1 MPPEFKHLLDDLNPP
16 QREAVTAGDGPML
29 VLAGAGSGK
38 TRVIAYRIA
47 WLTGERGVSPRNLL
61 AVTFTNKAAGEMARR
76 VDSLLLPVGLKA
88 PLIATF
94 HSACVRILRQHGRH
108 IGLPPHFL
116 IYDEDDR
123 ESLVK
128 ECMKELDLADRAT
141 TPGTVTQRISYWKN
155 HMMGVDTARHSARG
169 PWEAKITHVY
179 ARYEERLR
187 AVGAVDFDDL
197 LLKTVQLLQDVPE
210 AVAWYRGL
218 WRYVLVDEYQD
229 TNRAQYRIIRLLT
242 GEHRNVC
249 VVGDPDQCL
258 VKGTLVE
265 TPTGPKPIERMKEG
279 DRVFAGAGWGLLRVA
294 RVEGVKRTPF
304 NGKVV
309 VVTTDD
315 GREIRATPNH
325 MFFARIDQAPD
336 CYYVYLMH
344 RRQLGYRIGVTRGV
358 GSGDNKA
365 RLAGI
370 QTRTT
375 HETADRLWILAV
387 CASVADARYLESYYA
402 AEYGLPTMVF
412 HTRGRRLALAQHHVD
427 RLYKEIDTWSRA
439 LRLMSDL
446 LIFPEYPHH
455 RAGAIT
461 SRTHSR
467 KIVNFTMFG
476 DPRRYASHE
485 HRIQL
490 VSSDETFREAVSLV
504 TKTRPGKR
512 RTWRVETSR
521 HEYDKGL
528 AFAQS
533 LCQHNDAEVVRR
545 ARLTPGKA
553 FQFMPASHLRPG
565 MAVPVVRDGE
575 VREARVLKVET
586 LPYRGFVY
594 DLSVEDLRN
603 YVAGG
608 LLVHNSVYRWRG
620 ADIRNILDF
629 EQDYP
634 GTRVVKLEQNYR
646 STQRILSLASA
657 VIDHNRQRKDKTLW
671 TENAEGDPPKMYRAW
686 DEHEEA
692 NFVAQTILG
701 LRGEGVAWSGIA
713 VFYRTN
719 AQSRVL
725 EDALRRARVPYGIVG
740 GVRFYERKEIKDAL
754 AYMRLAVNR
763 TDDVAFRRAIQT
775 PVRGIGPATLA
786 RLDEA
791 RAGRGL
797 LAVAGEPPTAITG
810 KARRSLEDFATLVR
824 GLGDRRGEMTLPAF
838 IDHLLDATGY
848 REALRVERSPE
859 AEARLENL
867 EELIAAAEDYMR
879 TESSPT
885 LEGFLDGIALMADID
900 ELKDE
905 GARVTLMTLH
915 SAKGLEFPAVFLTG
929 MEEGV
934 FPHARSMNDED
945 EIEEER
951 RLCYVGVTRARE
963 RLYLSYAL
971 HRRIHGYGVGEPSRF
986 LREMPESQ
994 LVSLNA
1000 RREAPPGW
1008 ANDAAA
1014 YAAAA
1019 ETVGEDLPFRVGSRV
1034 RHARFGEGLVV
1045 GIERD
1050 GSDFVVTVG
1059 FASVGRKRLSVQY
1072 AQLEEM

>member
-1 MPPEFKHLLDDLNPP
+1 VPSGLDRLLDDLNPP
-16 QREAVTAGDGPML
+16 QREAVTAAAGPLL

-47 WLTGERGVSPRNLL
+47 WLTGVQGVSPRNLL

-76 VDSLLLPVGLKA
+76 VEALLLPVGIKA

-94 HSACVRILRQHGRH
+94 HAACVRILRQHGRH
-108 IGLPPHFL
+108 IGLPPHFV

-128 ECMKELDLADRAT
+128 ECMKELELTERST
-141 TPGTVTQRISYWKN
+141 TPGAVTQRISYWKN
-155 HMMGVDTARHSARG
+155 HMIGVEEAKRRVRG
-169 PWEAKITHVY
+169 PWEEKIALVFG
-179 ARYEERLR
+179 RYEERLR
-187 AVGAVDFDDL
+187 SVGAVDFDDL
-197 LLKTVQLLQDVPE
+197 LLKTVRLYEEVPE

-218 WRYVLVDEYQD
+218 WRHVLVDEYQD

-258 VKGTLVE
+258 VEGTIVE
-265 TPTGPKPIERMKEG
+265 TPAGPKRIERIKEG
-279 DRVFAGAGWGLLRVA
+279 DRVLAGAGWGSLRVG
-294 RVEGVKRTPF
+294 RVEAVRRTPF
-304 NGKVV
+304 DGKVV
-309 VVTTDD
+309 VITTDD
-315 GREIRATPNH
+315 GRELRATPNH
-325 MFFARIDQAPD
+325 VVFARIDRRMA
-336 CYYVYLMH
+336 LM
-344 RRQLGYRIGVTRGV
+344 
-358 GSGDNKA
+358 
-365 RLAGI
+365 
-370 QTRTT
+370 
-375 HETADRLWILAV
+375 
-387 CASVADARYLESYYA
+387 
-402 AEYGLPTMVF
+402 
-412 HTRGRRLALAQHHVD
+412 QHHIE
-427 RLYKEIDTWSRA
+427 RLYGEIDTRSRA
-439 LRLMSDL
+439 RRLMADL
-446 LIFPEYPHH
+446 LLFHEYPHH

-461 SRTHSR
+461 SPTQSR
-467 KIVNFTMFG
+467 KIVNFIMFG
-476 DPRRYASHE
+476 DPRPHGWHE

-490 VSSDETFREAVSLV
+490 VSSDETLREAVSLV
-504 TKTRPGKR
+504 AKTRPGKR
-512 RTWRVETSR
+512 RTWRMKTSR

-528 AFAQS
+528 AFARS
-533 LCQHNDAEVVRR
+533 LCLGADSEVVRR

-565 MAVPVVRDGE
+565 MVVPVAGAGE
-575 VREARVLKVET
+575 VREARVKKVET
-586 LPYRGFVY
+586 LPYHGFVY

-646 STQRILSLASA
+646 STQRILSLAA
-657 VIDHNRQRKDKTLW
+657 TVIDHNQRRKDKTLW
-671 TENAEGDPPKMYRAW
+671 TENAEGERPKLYRAW

-701 LRGEGVAWSGIA
+701 LRADGVPWDGVA

-719 AQSRVL
+719 AQSRVV
-725 EDALRRARVPYGIVG
+725 EDALRRARVPYRIVG

-754 AYMRLAVNR
+754 AYMRLAVNP

-775 PVRGIGPATLA
+775 PVRGIGPATVA

-797 LAVAGEPPTAITG
+797 LAVAGDPPAALSG
-810 KARRSLEDFATLVR
+810 KPRRALEEFAALIR
-824 GLGDRRGEMTLPAF
+824 DLAERRATMTPPAF
-838 IDHLLDATGY
+838 IDQLLDVSGY
-848 REALRVERSPE
+848 RAALREERSPE

-867 EELIAAAEDYMR
+867 EELIHAAEDYMR
-879 TESSPT
+879 VDPAPT
-885 LEGFLDGIALMADID
+885 LEGFLDGVALMADID

-905 GARVTLMTLH
+905 GTRVTLMTLH

-929 MEEGV
+929 LEEGV
-934 FPHARSMNDED
+934 FPHARSMSDEE

-951 RLCYVGVTRARE
+951 RLCYVGLTRARE
-963 RLYLSYAL
+963 RLFLSYAL

-986 LREMPESQ
+986 LREMGENQ
-994 LVSLNA
+994 LESLNP

-1008 ANDAAA
+1008 AADAAA

-1019 ETVGEDLPFRVGSRV
+1019 DTVGEDLPFRVGSRV

-1050 GSDFVVTVG
+1050 GTDYVVTVG

-1072 AQLEEM
+1072 AQLEEL

>member
-1 MPPEFKHLLDDLNPP
+1 VPAELKRLLDDLNPP
-16 QREAVTAGDGPML
+16 QREAVTADDGPLL

-76 VDSLLLPVGLKA
+76 VEALLLPVGLKA

-128 ECMKELDLADRAT
+128 ECMKEIEFGDRAT

-155 HMMGVDTARHSARG
+155 HMMGVDSARHSARG
-169 PWEAKITHVY
+169 PWEAKITSVY

-197 LLKTVQLLQDVPE
+197 LLKTVQLFQDVPE

-218 WRYVLVDEYQD
+218 WRHVLVDEYQD

-242 GEHRNVC
+242 GEHRNIC

-258 VKGTLVE
+258 SEGTPVE
-265 TPTGPKPIERMKEG
+265 TPTGPKRIELIKEG
-279 DRVFAGAGWGLLRVA
+279 DRVFAGAGWGSLGVG
-294 RVEGVKRTPF
+294 RVEAVRRTAF
-304 NGKVV
+304 DGRIIVA
-309 VVTTDD
+309 TTED
-315 GREIRATPNH
+315 GRELRATPNH
-325 MFFARIDQAPD
+325 ICFARIDPDPD
-336 CYYVYLMH
+336 CYYVYLMRH
-344 RRQLGYRIGVTRGV
+344 RRLGYRIGITRGV
-358 GSGDNKA
+358 RSGDEKA
-365 RLAGI
+365 RVPGI
-370 QTRTT
+370 QQRTN
-375 HETADRLWILAV
+375 HETADRLWILAT
-387 CASVADARYLESYYA
+387 CASSVEARYLEAYYA
-402 AEYGLPTMVF
+402 SEYGLPTTVF
-412 HTRGRRLALAQHHVD
+412 HTRGRRLALMQHHIE
-427 RLYKEIDTWSRA
+427 RLYTAIDTRSRA
-439 LRLMSDL
+439 RRLMDDL
-446 LIFPEYPHH
+446 LLFPEYPHH

-461 SRTHSR
+461 SGSYSR
-467 KIVNFTMFG
+467 KIVHFTMFG
-476 DPRRYASHE
+476 DPRPHRHE
-485 HRIQL
+485 HRILL

-504 TKTRPGKR
+504 AKTRPGKR
-512 RTWRVETSR
+512 RTWRIETTRS
-521 HEYDKGL
+521 EYDKGL

-533 LCQHNDAEVVRR
+533 LCQDDDAEVVRR

-565 MAVPVVRDGE
+565 MVVPVVQDGE
-575 VREARVLKVET
+575 VREVRVLKVDI
-586 LPYRGFVY
+586 LAHRGFVY
-594 DLSVEDLRN
+594 DLSVEGLRN

-608 LLVHNSVYRWRG
+608 LVVHNSVYKWRG

-629 EQDYP
+629 EKDYP

-646 STQRILSLASA
+646 STQRILSLAAA
-657 VIDHNRQRKDKTLW
+657 VIDHNRQRKEKTLW
-671 TENAEGDPPKMYRAW
+671 TENPEGDRPKVYRAW

-701 LRGEGVAWSGIA
+701 LRGEGVPWNGLA

-725 EDALRRARVPYGIVG
+725 EDALRRARIPYGIVG

-754 AYMRLAVNR
+754 AYIRLAVNPA
-763 TDDVAFRRAIQT
+763 DDVAFRRATQT

-791 RAGRGL
+791 RAGRAL
-797 LAVAGEPPTAITG
+797 LAVAAEPPAAITG
-810 KARRSLEDFATLVR
+810 KARRGLEEFAALVR
-824 GLGDRRGEMTLPAF
+824 GLGEQRGKVPPPAF

-867 EELIAAAEDYMR
+867 EELIAAAEDYMHADPN
-879 TESSPT
+879 PT

-905 GARVTLMTLH
+905 GSRVTLMTLH

-986 LREMPESQ
+986 LREMPESL
-994 LVSLNA
+994 LVSLNT
-1000 RREAPPGW
+1000 RRAAPPGY
-1008 ANDAAA
+1008 AEDAAA

-1019 ETVGEDLPFRVGSRV
+1019 DTVGEDLPFRVGSKV

-1050 GSDFVVTVG
+1050 GSDYVVTVG

-1072 AQLEEM
+1072 AHLEEL